1 MGIFSIIGGA
11 LKPLAK
17 IIDDVHTSTEEK
29 LEMKAVLDKISNDLA
44 IAGMEHDRALA
55 EAQASVIIAEAT
67 SESWITRTW
76 RPLMMVMFGFLIMLI
91 ATGLMDTE
99 ALAAVPSQLWTLIT
113 MGIGGY
119 GVGRTA
125 EKIVPGI
132 LRASKEKQEV

>member
-1 MGIFSIIGGA
+1 MGIFSIITGA

-17 IIDDVHTSTEEK
+17 IIDDVHTSDEER
-29 LEMKAVLDKISNDLA
+29 LELKAVLDKIANDLA
-44 IAGMEHDRALA
+44 IAGMEHDQALA
-55 EAQASVIIAEAT
+55 EAQASIIIAEAK
-67 SESWITRTW
+67 SDSWITRSW
-76 RPLMMVMFGFLIMLI
+76 RPLMMIEFGFLIMLI

-99 ALAAVPSQLWTLIT
+99 ALAAVPPQLWTLIT

-132 LRASKEKQEV
+132 LLGRKKKQDA

>member
-1 MGIFSIIGGA
+1 MGIFSVIGGA
-11 LKPLAK
+11 LKPLVK
-17 IIDDVHTSTEEK
+17 LIDDVHTSDEER
-29 LEMKAVLDKISNDLA
+29 LELKAVLDKIANDLA
-44 IAGMEHDRALA
+44 IAGMQHDQALA
-55 EAQASVIIAEAT
+55 KAQASVIIAEAT

-76 RPLMMVMFGFLIMLI
+76 RPLILIEFGFLIMLI

-99 ALAAVPSQLWTLIT
+99 ALAAVPPQLWTLIT

-132 LRASKEKQEV
+132 LRGSKKKQEV

>member
-1 MGIFSIIGGA
+1 MSLFSFLGA
-11 LKPLAK
+11 ALDPIAK
-17 IIDDVHTSTEEK
+17 IIDSVHTSSEEK
-29 LEMKAVLDKISNDLA
+29 LQMKAVLDKIASDLA
-44 IAGMEHDRALA
+44 VAGMEHDAALA
-55 EAQASVIIAEAT
+55 KAQASVIIAEAT
-67 SESWITRTW
+67 SESWITRSW
-76 RPLMMVMFGFLIMLI
+76 RPLMMLMFGTLIVLI

-99 ALAAVPSQLWTLIT
+99 ALAEVPTQLWTLIT